1 MTAVFS
7 KWNGVESFLFFF
19 ICDELFFQELVH
31 KVCSK
36 KNVDVR
42 KKRKKWK
49 FLVVATEIDWKIW
62 DIFSTFD
69 ILSWELAK
77 FFFF

>member
-1 MTAVFS
+1 MEWGRVIFIFFS
-7 KWNGVESFLFFF
+7 FVMSYSFKK
-19 ICDELFFQELVH
+19 LVH

-49 FLVVATEIDWKIW
+49 FLVVATDIDWKIW